1 MEGSSGRW
9 AALPSGT
16 ETVLGPCRLSV
27 HSSLQ
32 SCAVKSLKNLN
43 RGFLTPLV
51 AGEDGEVHCGR
62 QQAWRRAGVGGQKG
76 IVHGSLL
83 LEKKGRGGS
92 LPEPGSAR
100 HRA

>member
-1 MEGSSGRW
+1 MENGKALSLAPDIRGTLLPEHLLCTRHCERGAASPLYAEGQPALMEGSSGRW

-43 RGFLTPLV
+43 RGFLTP
-51 AGEDGEVHCGR
+51 
-62 QQAWRRAGVGGQKG
+62 
-76 IVHGSLL
+76 
-83 LEKKGRGGS
+83 
-92 LPEPGSAR
+92 
-100 HRA
+100 

>member
-27 HSSLQ
+27 RSSLQ

-43 RGFLTPLV
+43 RGFLTP
-51 AGEDGEVHCGR
+51 
-62 QQAWRRAGVGGQKG
+62 
-76 IVHGSLL
+76 
-83 LEKKGRGGS
+83 
-92 LPEPGSAR
+92 
-100 HRA
+100 